1 MTDKRPIY
9 TAQNCT
15 PAYQLNWSL
24 SLFWKSTA
32 ISSEHWLEQ
41 LKRSTEPD
49 GVRVLEHRIK
59 DDKVSQ
65 FFLSSQPQVAPSGIL
80 WSVKGRLQRAVR
92 DLAPKACRRNYSLD
106 SVGSAKREVVEQYV
120 AGQLDRHPMG
130 DPNVQKRMAKYQIT
144 NADIDLS
151 KVRYSSY
158 GRFRYNLHLVM
169 VNRGRDVQIDDDVL
183 SAVRAMIRN
192 AAGKKRYLLSR
203 GRILGDHIHLNL
215 GCDVKESPL
224 DVALGYLNNLAYA
237 QGMRDAYE
245 YSFYVGTFGEY
256 DRGAIRQALSGQS

>member
-1 MTDKRPIY
+1 MDPLY

-24 SLFWKSTA
+24 SLFWKSTTV
-32 ISSEHWLEQ
+32 SPEHWLEPLQ
-41 LKRSTEPD
+41 QSTEPD
-49 GVRVLEHRIK
+49 GVRILEHRIK
-59 DDKVSQ
+59 DDNVGQ

-80 WSVKGRLQRAVR
+80 RSVKGRLQHAVR
-92 DLAPKACRRNYSLD
+92 DLVPKAFRRNYSLH

-120 AGQLDRHPMG
+120 EGQLGHHPMA

-144 NADIDLS
+144 NREADLS

-158 GRFRYNLHLVM
+158 GQFRYNLHLVI
-169 VNRGRDVQIDDDVL
+169 VNRARDVQIDDDVL
-183 SAVRAMIRN
+183 SAVQTMIRN
-192 AAGKKRYLLSR
+192 AARKKGHLLSR
-203 GRILGDHIHLNL
+203 GRILADHIHLTL

-237 QGMRDAYE
+237 QGMRDVYE

-256 DRGAIRQALSGQS
+256 DRGAIRQALSCQS